1 MTDNNSIDNKSVN
14 NHDAKT
20 LNSKSLDE
28 SGGDN
33 TSNTNTADTSTT
45 NEGNTEG
52 DDKNGRANID
62 SNKKSVNKGVNDA
75 KSNADV
81 KNNGTHEGDEKKSEN
96 STEKSSDKPA
106 EKPVEKRSEE
116 SSAKNHSPSGEK
128 KILSLKIDSK
138 GIGQTNDIASGL
150 NSNFNSNFGGGIS
163 SSLNKSVSRDVSGV
177 VRQSFAHGKSRQVQI
192 EVKGKKKFGLKANDN
207 LESDSSK
214 NELKSFNAF
223 NGDINELK
231 KIFPNLTKSEIELR
245 MKLVKRMGDSDSE
258 KDKQSAENMKGSMP
272 NNTPNGHD
280 GENGYNRHSGDNVNS
295 HENGLT
301 GAVLNIDSTIDN
313 EAATGTSTN
322 ADSKFKLNS
331 DSNSNSTSPSK
342 SFKSHKV
349 DKKSK
354 SQLSDEEKLP
364 AKKKGK
370 VSAGFKTDKIKEYN
384 IYDDDLDDLDSLVD
398 VIDDI
403 ADISENDDLV
413 GDENES
419 NASSSGN
426 LNKSVNKNTL
436 HKSGAVNKSKL
447 NSILATKFDSDKKKL
462 SENSSKDGFGAF
474 AKSET
479 NAGKKDAV
487 KKEKRKVQ
495 SKSIMIPSAGL
506 ILSDL
511 AHRLSVNI
519 EEIEKIA
526 EDLGVELSDRKLS
539 DKISIDKNSSNKM
552 NNKMSNKMHD
562 KTINKMSNKAIN
574 KKLSKEAVELIA
586 QHFDYEVIMDTIDG
600 ILHDSKPRDYTR
612 PPVVVV
618 MGHVDHG
625 KTSLLDAMRKSNV
638 VSGEKGGITQH
649 IGAYSIV
656 TQSQEQITFIDTPG
670 HALFKDMR
678 ARGVNFTDIAILVVA
693 ADDGVKE
700 QTVEAITHAQSV
712 NMPIVVAINKMDREG
727 ADVERVRR
735 ELANYNV
742 IVESYGGD
750 VMEVQVSAKNG
761 SGIVELQNAIL
772 LQSQMMDLKTYVNG
786 RAQGFVIESRVDKG
800 KGPVAT
806 ILIRDGTL
814 NSKDIFV
821 CGDAFGKVRLMTNDM
836 AKNVKVAGPSSV
848 VVVSGFDELPV
859 AGEKFSVVR
868 DEKDAKTVIE
878 SRVAKNIDEVTEE
891 IDPFAALKNQN
902 KKELF
907 FVIKADVAGSIDA
920 IKFGLES
927 LSSEEVK
934 ITVIKAEVGDISES
948 DLSIAHLSNATVI
961 GFNVKSNLT
970 KLNREYEKVP
980 VRYYNIIY
988 KLIDDV
994 VERISENKEQK
1005 FNHIFIG
1012 LAEVVKVFDMKDDT
1026 GKFRVA
1032 GCIVRKGEMRKSSKV
1047 KVLRNEEVIFDMGD
1061 MRSLQIRRIDSDIV
1075 PEKEECGIVI
1085 KKFMSTEVGYFIEC
1099 FDMEKIID

>member
-1 MTDNNSIDNKSVN
+1 MTDNNSIDNKSVD

-20 LNSKSLDE
+20 LNSKVLDE
-28 SGGDN
+28 GG
-33 TSNTNTADTSTT
+33 SNSTIDAT
-45 NEGNTEG
+45 EENTERS
-52 DDKNGRANID
+52 DKNSHANID
-62 SNKKSVNKGVNDA
+62 SNKKSDNVVKSGVYEN
-75 KSNADV
+75 SE
-81 KNNGTHEGDEKKSEN
+81 KNPELETRSDTKSEN
-96 STEKSSDKPA
+96 K
-106 EKPVEKRSEE
+106 VEDRV
-116 SSAKNHSPSGEK
+116 KNKIEK
-128 KILSLKIDSK
+128 KILSLKVDSQSIGK
-138 GIGQTNDIASGL
+138 VNEITSNLSSGFGSGIG
-150 NSNFNSNFGGGIS
+150 SN
-163 SSLNKSVSRDVSGV
+163 LNKSVSRNVSGV
-177 VRQSFAHGKSRQVQI
+177 VRQNFAHGKSRQVQI
-192 EVKGKKKFGLKANDN
+192 EVKGKKKFGIKASDD
-207 LESDSSK
+207 LSSDSSK
-214 NELKSFNAF
+214 DKLKSF

-231 KIFPNLTKSEIELR
+231 RIFPNLTKSEIELR
-245 MKLVKRMGDSDSE
+245 MNLVKRMGDSDSE
-258 KDKQSAENMKGSMP
+258 KVKQSAKNVKGSFHDNAHNGDSS
-272 NNTPNGHD
+272 NNLMSD
-280 GENGYNRHSGDNVNS
+280 VNS
-295 HENGLT
+295 VNVIKGSVDNDGFVSGSDGID
-301 GAVLNIDSTIDN
+301 GANVGSIS
-313 EAATGTSTN
+313 EPAAFTSASGEGGRAAAGTSDTSTKSN
-322 ADSKFKLNS
+322 FNS
-331 DSNSNSTSPSK
+331 DSDSTSTSHSK
-342 SFKSHKV
+342 SFKVNKV

-364 AKKKGK
+364 VKKKGK
-370 VSAGFKTDKIKEYN
+370 VSTGFKTDKIKGYN
-384 IYDDDLDDLDSLVD
+384 IYDDDLDDLDSFVD
-398 VIDDI
+398 IIDID
-403 ADISENDDLV
+403 EDDELIE
-413 GDENES
+413 GEDEKHSGN
-419 NASSSGN
+419 SGN
-426 LNKSVNKNTL
+426 LSKLGKKNSSNKDGLNKNSLNNT
-436 HKSGAVNKSKL
+436 GAVNKFKL
-447 NSILATKFDSDKKKL
+447 NSRLATKFDVDKKSL
-462 SENSSKDGFGAF
+462 NANLNENGSNDTSGAF
-474 AKSET
+474 AKSGI
-479 NAGKKDAV
+479 NAA
-487 KKEKRKVQ
+487 KKEKRKIQ
-495 SKSIMIPSAGL
+495 NKSIMISSAGL

-511 AHRLSVNI
+511 AHRLSVSTG
-519 EEIEKIA
+519 EVERIA
-526 EDLGVELSDRKLS
+526 EDLGVELSDKKLS
-539 DKISIDKNSSNKM
+539 
-552 NNKMSNKMHD
+552 
-562 KTINKMSNKAIN
+562 N
-574 KKLSKEAVELIA
+574 KKLSKEVAELIA
-586 QHFDYEVIMDTIDG
+586 QHFGYEVIMDTIDG
-600 ILHDSKPRDYTR
+600 ILHDSKSRDYTR

-656 TQSQEQITFIDTPG
+656 TQSQDQITFIDTPG

-712 NMPIVVAINKMDREG
+712 NMPIVVAINKIDREG
-727 ADVERVRR
+727 SDVERVRR

-772 LQSQMMDLKTYVNG
+772 LQSQTMDLKTYVNG
-786 RAQGFVIESRVDKG
+786 RAHGFVIESRVDKG

-806 ILIRDGTL
+806 ILLRDGTL

-821 CGDAFGKVRLMTNDM
+821 CGDSFGKVRLMTNDM
-836 AKNVKVAGPSSV
+836 GKNVKVAGPSSV

-878 SRVAKNIDEVTEE
+878 SRITNKIDEVVDEV
-891 IDPFAALKNQN
+891 DPFAALKNQN

-907 FVIKADVAGSIDA
+907 FVVKADVAGSIDA

-934 ITVIKAEVGDISES
+934 VTVIKAEVGNISES
-948 DLSIAHLSNATVI
+948 DLSIAHLSNAIVV
-961 GFNVKSNLT
+961 GFNVKSNLSRVN
-970 KLNREYEKVP
+970 KEYEKVP

-994 VERISENKEQK
+994 VDLVSENKEQK

-1032 GCIVRKGEMRKSSKV
+1032 GCIVRKGEMRKASKV
-1047 KVLRNEEVIFDMGD
+1047 KVLRKEVVVFDMGD

-1085 KKFMSTEVGYFIEC
+1085 KKFMNTEVGDFIEC
-1099 FDMEKIID
+1099 FDMEKVKD